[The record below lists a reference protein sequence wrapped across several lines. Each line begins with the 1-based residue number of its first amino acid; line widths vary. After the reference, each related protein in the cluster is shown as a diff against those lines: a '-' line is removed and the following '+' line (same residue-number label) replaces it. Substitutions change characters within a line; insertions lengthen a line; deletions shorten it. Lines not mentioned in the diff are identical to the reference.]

1 MFLSHQIQTFF
12 GNTNNSDHVKNY
24 IYPPIFS
31 RFIRI
36 IPKNWMGSITM
47 RIELLGCD
55 FE

>member
-1 MFLSHQIQTFF
+1 MQKFS
-12 GNTNNSDHVKNY
+12 GNTNNSDHVRNY

-31 RFIRI
+31 RYIRI
-36 IPKNWMGSITM
+36 VPERWIGSITM